1 MNRYLVIAFYE
12 NLGIKKRI
20 TDYASKNKAYEYI
33 SGLRMCETPY
43 LAFDTK
49 SNKIID
55 IGLYGRYTKEK
66 MIQVIDE
73 EE

>member
-12 NLGIKKRI
+12 NLGIKKRVTRYSSI
-20 TDYASKNKAYEYI
+20 NDMYEYI

-49 SNKIID
+49 LNKMLD
-55 IGLYGRYTKEK
+55 IGLYGDYTKEK

>member
-12 NLGIKKRI
+12 NLGIKKRVTRYSSI
-20 TDYASKNKAYEYI
+20 NDMYEYI

-55 IGLYGRYTKEK
+55 IGLYGGYTKEK